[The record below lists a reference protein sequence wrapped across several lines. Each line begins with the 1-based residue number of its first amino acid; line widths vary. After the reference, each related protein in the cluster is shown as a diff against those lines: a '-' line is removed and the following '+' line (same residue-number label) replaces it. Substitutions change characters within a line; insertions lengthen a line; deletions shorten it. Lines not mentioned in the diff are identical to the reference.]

1 MKRSIQRVVVLACA
15 AIALCLGGCE
25 VRSLRICIPDFE
37 SNRVGGV
44 WVYQLSER
52 SGEFERM
59 AQLVFTESFDKRGA
73 EVLTY
78 SIDGLVDAKGDKIH
92 VEVEVARN
100 PENSDEVT
108 MDLLFPC
115 DPPSAIKVSTY
126 NAIGESPLSDETLY
140 L

>member
-1 MKRSIQRVVVLACA
+1 MKRSIQRAAVLACA

-25 VRSLRICIPDFE
+25 VRSLRIWIPDFD

-44 WVYQLSER
+44 WIYQLSER
-52 SGEFERM
+52 SGEFEKM
-59 AQLVFTESFDKRGA
+59 AQLVFAESFDNRGT

-78 SIDGLVDAKGDKIH
+78 TIDGLMDRGGERIH

-100 PENSDEVT
+100 PENADEVT
-108 MDLLFPC
+108 VDLLFPC